1 MKKELGIYL
10 HIPFCKKKCYY
21 CDFISYSDKL
31 LYQEKYIN
39 ALLSEIES
47 QKDIL
52 KECNITTIYIG
63 GGTPSI
69 IDVKYI
75 KLVINKLNE
84 ILNFN
89 NSNIE
94 IDKSNLLD
102 NNERDLL
109 NNNEKDLLNIENLNL
124 IKKPIEITIEL
135 NPGTV
140 TKEKLEQYYNLGIN
154 RLSIGLQ
161 STQDKLL
168 KQIGR
173 IHTYSEFLQ
182 TYKLAREIGFKNI
195 NIDLMIGLPN
205 QSIEDIKETV
215 ENIII
220 LNPEHI
226 SVYSLIVEQGTKIAE
241 LIDSGDLKLPDEDL
255 ERMEYSYVKNKL
267 ELAGFKQYE
276 ISNFAK
282 ENYYSKHNVNCW
294 KQKEYI
300 GFGIS
305 AHSYFENIRFSNTED
320 FNKYIDSG
328 YSDFEKFNIKNLLK
342 NINCSELEE
351 ETIIENQELSR
362 AKIIKYIELE
372 SKGLKTIH
380 EIQTTEEKQ
389 KEYMLL
395 GLRMLEGVSISEFKQ
410 KFGENPIYLFRESL
424 SKLVEEE
431 LIKID
436 LDNIF
441 LTRKG
446 LDLANLVWEE
456 FV

>member
-21 CDFISYSDKL
+21 CDFVSYADKL
-31 LYQEKYIN
+31 LYQERYIN
-39 ALLSEIES
+39 ALLLEIES

-52 KECNITTIYIG
+52 KESNITTIYIG

-215 ENIII
+215 ENIIN